1 MKYPDEAYHAGIEGV
16 VQVGFIIK
24 RDGSVKNIMIL
35 SPLSKE
41 CDHEVLQII
50 QSMYELEFGWEPAQ
64 LRENFVDYF
73 YTFDVEFNLK
83 KENKRRSKK

>member
-1 MKYPDEAYHAGIEGV
+1 

-35 SPLSKE
+35 SPSSKE

-73 YTFDVEFNLK
+73 
-83 KENKRRSKK
+83 